1 MALHQSLANLIQQKC
16 MGSVF
21 YIGAL
26 AAVIIPYTKGKVR
39 LMKPVTKSDM
49 FAKPFQYEHL

>member
-1 MALHQSLANLIQQKC
+1 MD
-16 MGSVF
+16 SVF

-26 AAVIIPYTKGKVR
+26 AAVIIPYTKGKVW

-49 FAKPFQYEHL
+49 FAKPFQYEHLLTF